1 VNRLEDNA
9 GFVTGHDLSRAA
21 NTAKSARAL
30 APEER
35 SFSSFGGGSLH
46 FHKSFSHAVS
56 PAVTLII
63 ALGLALT
70 SGVVSWA
77 QTTKVQD
84 PKRQEALALEQQG
97 KNPEAVAAW
106 RAYLKEHPTDPE
118 PYAQLGLLEAR
129 QEHYKEAVPLYRKA
143 LAMNPHVPGLR
154 LNLGLALFKLGEL
167 KQAIP
172 EFTQSLKE
180 AGPGSPDAQRLTIL
194 IGMSYYGLAEYAE
207 AVPFLKEAAA
217 KDQQSL
223 PLRLALAHSCL
234 WSKQYSCVM
243 DVYHEILTLNSES
256 AEADMLAGEAL
267 DEMKDNE
274 GSTKMFRAAVAANPR
289 EPNVHFG
296 LGYLL
301 WTQKIYPEAARE
313 FEFELANDPQHVQSL
328 VYLGDSKIQLNQPT
342 EAKPILEKAIQ
353 LDPAQPL
360 AHLDLGI
367 VLSDAGDN
375 EGALRELT
383 LAEKLNPNDV
393 NVHWRLGRLYRTM
406 GRTDEAKAELEKAS
420 RLNKAADEDL
430 FKKMSNGR
438 AKPPEGAAAPEK
450 PLNQ

>member
-1 VNRLEDNA
+1 VRPALKLILNL
-9 GFVTGHDLSRAA
+9 
-21 NTAKSARAL
+21 AL
-30 APEER
+30 A
-35 SFSSFGGGSLH
+35 SALSAAQAT
-46 FHKSFSHAVS
+46 K
-56 PAVTLII
+56 PA
-63 ALGLALT
+63 
-70 SGVVSWA
+70 
-77 QTTKVQD
+77 D
-84 PKRQEALALEQQG
+84 PNRQAALALQQQG
-97 KNPEAVAAW
+97 KNVEAEAAW
-106 RAYLKEHPTDPE
+106 RAYLEVHPTDPE

-143 LAMNPHVPGLR
+143 LAMNPHVQGLR
-154 LNLGLALFKLGEL
+154 LNLGLALFKLGDLREAL
-167 KQAIP
+167 P

-180 AGPGSPDAQRLTIL
+180 ASPGSPEAQRLTIL
-194 IGMSYYGLAEYAE
+194 IGMAHYGLAEYAE

-217 KDQQSL
+217 TDQQNL

-234 WSKQYSCVM
+234 WSRQLPCVM

-301 WTQKIYPEAARE
+301 WTQKIYPEAAQE
-313 FEFELANDPQHVQSL
+313 FKSELANDPLHVQSL
-328 VYLGDSKIQLNQPT
+328 VYLGDTEIQLNRPGD
-342 EAKPILEKAIQ
+342 ARPILEKAVR

-367 VLSDAGDN
+367 LLSDAGDN
-375 EGALRELT
+375 EAALRELT
-383 LAEKLNPNDV
+383 VAEKLNPNDV

-406 GRTDEAKAELEKAS
+406 GRKDEAKAELDKAS
-420 RLNKAADEDL
+420 TLNKAADEDL

-438 AKPPEGAAAPEK
+438 AKPPGSETAP
-450 PLNQ
+450 Q